1 MTNVDDLTA
10 ELMADLSQYT
20 NEVSEAVKKAVD
32 EVAKECK
39 ENIQADSPT
48 KTGKYKKGWK
58 VKTTFEDTLQKRATV
73 YNSTYGRLTHL
84 LENGHAL
91 KRGGRTRAFP
101 HIKKNEQK
109 AVIELEKRVKE
120 AIKNGH

>member
-1 MTNVDDLTA
+1 MTSIENLTA

-20 NEVSEAVKKAVD
+20 AEVSEAVKKAVD

-39 ENIQADSPT
+39 ENIQADSPV

-58 VKTTFEDTLQKRATV
+58 VKTTFEDNLQKHVTV

-109 AVIELEKRVKE
+109 SVIELEKKVRE
-120 AIKNGH
+120 AIENGH